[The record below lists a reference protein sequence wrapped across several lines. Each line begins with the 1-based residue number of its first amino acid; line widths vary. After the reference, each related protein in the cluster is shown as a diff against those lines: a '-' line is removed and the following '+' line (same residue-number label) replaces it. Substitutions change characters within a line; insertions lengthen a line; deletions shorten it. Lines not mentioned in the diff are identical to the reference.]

1 MSTIVENI
9 DSLFSVKSDIR
20 QAIEDKGVDMSNTP
34 FTSFAVKIGE
44 IPSGGGG
51 ADLKGIIEGTAT
63 ELIDNTATF
72 VRYSGFQN
80 MLNLETVSLQN
91 VTSVGGYAFLSC
103 TKINTVNLPKC
114 TSIGISAFD
123 YCQNLATLNLP
134 VCEHISA
141 SAFRYCS
148 ISLTT
153 VNLPNC
159 KTISSYG
166 FFSCNNLATVNIPV
180 CEYIGEYAF
189 TGCSNITSITIPS
202 EPFFIGPAAFPS
214 AVITRLGIEKQT
226 GYIPNY
232 AQTSIISGDYWNIW
246 AASSTVL
253 EVIDLPNGC
262 GFPNSTMSSFKKL
275 TSVHLGNYSGSLY
288 FTAYPN
294 NVLSNLSSL
303 TTVSFPKITEL
314 GSTAFYNCYKL
325 QNVSL
330 PICEYIWSNAFYN
343 CSAISEVN
351 FTECSVVRDT
361 AFANC
366 ISLQTVNLPKCESL
380 WRSVFYNCKSLKSVY
395 IGTEISSVCP
405 MQSSVFYN
413 TPIVNSTYLGYYGS
427 IYVPMSLVNQYKTA
441 TNWVSYADR
450 IVGI

>member
-1 MSTIVENI
+1 MSTVIENI

-20 QAIEDKGVDMSNTP
+20 QAIEDKGVDMTNTP
-34 FTSFAVKIGE
+34 FTSFAVKISE
-44 IPSGGGG
+44 IPSGGG
-51 ADLKGIIEGTAT
+51 DLKGIIEGTTT
-63 ELIDNTATF
+63 ELIDNTVTY
-72 VRYSGFQN
+72 VRASGFQC
-80 MLNLETVSLQN
+80 MDNLETVSLPN

-103 TKINTVNLPKC
+103 ININTVNLPKC
-114 TSIGISAFD
+114 TSIGTSAF
-123 YCQNLATLNLP
+123 YSCLKLTTLNLP
-134 VCEHISA
+134 VCETIGTA
-141 SAFRYCS
+141 AFAYCS
-148 ISLTT
+148 KSLTT
-153 VNLPNC
+153 VNLPKC
-159 KTISSYG
+159 KTILSLG
-166 FFSCNNLATVNIPV
+166 FNNDSTITTVNLPV
-180 CEYIGEYAF
+180 CEYIGSYAF
-189 TGCSNITSITIPS
+189 QTCNNITSITMPS
-202 EPFFIGPAAFPS
+202 EPFFIGGGAFPS
-214 AVITRLGIEKQT
+214 SVITRLGIEKQT

-246 AASSTVL
+246 SASSTVL

-262 GFPNSTMSSFKKL
+262 GFPYSTMYSFKKL

-288 FTAYPN
+288 STAYPN
-294 NVLSNLSSL
+294 NVLSGLSSL

-314 GSTAFYNCYKL
+314 GDSAFYYCYKL

-351 FTECSVVRDT
+351 FPECSVVRDA

-366 ISLQTVNLPKCESL
+366 ISLQTVVLPKCESL

-395 IGTEISSVCP
+395 IGTEISSVCYI
-405 MQSSVFYN
+405 QSSAFYN

-450 IVGI
+450 IVGV